1 MPTEKVAGPSF
12 CRALSVCSN
21 RAATQT
27 NVLKPQNRHAKKH
40 FYSMEHS
47 FVQSFEPGEDWIF
60 CYVDKVVIEPR

>member
-1 MPTEKVAGPSF
+1 M
-12 CRALSVCSN
+12 CSN